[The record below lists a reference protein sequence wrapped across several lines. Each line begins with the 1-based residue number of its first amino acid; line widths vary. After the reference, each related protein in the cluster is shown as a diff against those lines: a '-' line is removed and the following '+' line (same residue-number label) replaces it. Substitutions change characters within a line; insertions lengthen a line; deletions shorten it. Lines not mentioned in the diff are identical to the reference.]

1 VAKKKQHPKLNK
13 TATTKSILNLLLVRH
28 SPDVCVPECKGGP
41 TWYGKHERMDLWTMA
56 RSYSNPRTCVYEIK
70 SNRRDFIQDKKWMS
84 YLPYCNEF
92 YFAAPWGVLQ
102 PEEIPEDAGL
112 VVTSKNSCRLYTK
125 KKAPY
130 RNIEVPL
137 SLFMYVMMSRAQVG
151 YEGRIGSKDVGY
163 WRDWLLLKDEKKQI
177 GWNVSRKVAELVS
190 ERVDRADTKIHEME
204 KRVEKLKAVQTFVD
218 TLGVNI
224 HSWNM
229 DDAIKARLEEI
240 ENGGNGMEETLELL
254 METEHM
260 LRDKREELRL
270 ILRGKK

>member
-1 VAKKKQHPKLNK
+1 MAKKGTKPKLNK

-28 SPDVCVPECKGGP
+28 GADVCVPECKGGP

-56 RSYSNPRTCVYEIK
+56 RSWANPRTCVYEIK

-102 PEEIPEDAGL
+102 PEEIPEQAGL
-112 VVTSKNSCRLYTK
+112 VVTSVNCSRLYTK

-130 RNIEVPL
+130 RDVEVPN
-137 SLFMYVMMSRAQVG
+137 SLYMYVMMSRAQIG
-151 YEGRIGSKDVGY
+151 YEGRIGNRDVGY

-177 GWNVSRKVAELVS
+177 GWNVSKKLRELVT
-190 ERVDRADTKIHEME
+190 ERVDKADTKIHEME
-204 KRVEKLKAVQTFVD
+204 KRVEKFAAVEKFVE

-224 HSWNM
+224 HAWNV

-240 ENGGNGMEETLELL
+240 ENGGNGVEETITLL
-254 METEHM
+254 YETEHM

-270 ILRGKK
+270 IMRGKK